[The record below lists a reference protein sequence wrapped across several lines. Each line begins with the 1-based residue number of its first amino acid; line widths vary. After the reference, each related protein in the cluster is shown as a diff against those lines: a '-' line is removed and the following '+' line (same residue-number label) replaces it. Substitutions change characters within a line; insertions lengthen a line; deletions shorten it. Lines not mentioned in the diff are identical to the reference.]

1 MRNFD
6 KAKRIVVKIGT
17 NTLSK
22 DGGIDTAYVRRIAGQ
37 IASLLKTG
45 RQVVVITSGA
55 IGMGRGQ
62 LSGYQ
67 DIRALGS
74 GYRGTRKSGEQ
85 KNRGAGMGGGQ
96 VVLGGTVNP
105 DRKSAGG
112 APNAGRL
119 ISNGVKDVKMRQ
131 ACAAIGQPLLM
142 AEYKKSFA
150 RYGVTIAQV
159 LVTAEVLNN
168 RKTYLNLR
176 NSVETLLNLSVVPI
190 LNENDSVSTD
200 EIGSAFGDNDK
211 LSALVASKIDADLLI
226 MLSDIDALYD
236 KDPRKFSDAKLIP
249 AVYEITEKIM
259 RSAGGK
265 GSTHGTGGMKTKL
278 QAAKI
283 ASSAGCRMVLADG
296 RVKNAI
302 SRIVAG
308 EEIGTVFMPK
318 RKLSN
323 RSRWILNSAA
333 AGTIF
338 IDEGAMKAVRN
349 HKSLLPSGVISIEGS
364 FEAGTVVML
373 NDNAKAVT
381 NLSSSQLKA
390 LAGKHSSEIR
400 KILGPKH
407 RDVVAIPEDI
417 VIIDY

>member
-1 MRNFD
+1 MRDFS
-6 KAKRIVVKIGT
+6 KARRIVVKIGT
-17 NTLSK
+17 NTLTK
-22 DGGIDTAYVRRIAGQ
+22 DGGVDAAYVRRMAGQ
-37 IASLLKTG
+37 ISSLLATN
-45 RQVVVITSGA
+45 RQVVIVSSGA

-67 DIRALGS
+67 DTRASGS
-74 GYRGTRKSGEQ
+74 GYQE
-85 KNRGAGMGGGQ
+85 NRVSGMGA
-96 VVLGGTVNP
+96 V
-105 DRKSAGG
+105 AGK
-112 APNAGRL
+112 
-119 ISNGVKDVKMRQ
+119 IKDIKMRQ

-142 AEYKKSFA
+142 AEWRKSFL
-150 RYGVTIAQV
+150 RYGVTVAQV
-159 LVTAEVLNN
+159 LLTAEVLNN

-176 NSVETLLNLSVVPI
+176 NSIETLLKLSVVPV

-200 EIGSAFGDNDK
+200 EIGSTFGDNDK
-211 LSALVASKIDADLLI
+211 LSALVASKIDADVLI

-236 KDPRKFSDAKLIP
+236 KNPRKFADARPIHT
-249 AVYEITEKIM
+249 VYEITEDIM
-259 RSAGGK
+259 RSAGGR
-265 GSTHGTGGMKTKL
+265 GTEYATGGMKTKIE
-278 QAAKI
+278 AAKI
-283 ASSAGCRMVLADG
+283 ASNAGCRIVLANG
-296 RVKNAI
+296 RLKNVI
-302 SRIVAG
+302 GRIIAG

-333 AGTIF
+333 GGTIF
-338 IDEGAMKAVRN
+338 IDEGAMRAIKNR
-349 HKSLLPSGVISIEGS
+349 KSLLPSGIISIKGA
-364 FEAGTVVML
+364 FEAGSVVML

-417 VIIDY
+417 VMIDSV

>member
-1 MRNFD
+1 MMRDFG
-6 KAKRIVVKIGT
+6 KAKRIVIKIGT
-17 NTLSK
+17 NTLTK
-22 DGGIDTAYVRRIAGQ
+22 DGGVDAGYVRRMAGQ
-37 IASLLKTG
+37 ISSLLATG
-45 RQVVVITSGA
+45 RQVVIVSSGA
-55 IGMGRGQ
+55 IGMGARQ

-67 DIRALGS
+67 DTRAS
-74 GYRGTRKSGEQ
+74 GSGEQ
-85 KNRGAGMGGGQ
+85 GSKGA
-96 VVLGGTVNP
+96 
-105 DRKSAGG
+105 
-112 APNAGRL
+112 
-119 ISNGVKDVKMRQ
+119 NGVKNIKMRQ

-142 AEYKKSFA
+142 AEWRKSFL
-150 RYGVTIAQV
+150 RYGVTVAQV
-159 LVTAEVLNN
+159 LLTTEVLNN

-176 NSVETLLNLSVVPI
+176 NSIETLLKLSVVPV

-200 EIGSAFGDNDK
+200 EIGSTFGDNDK

-236 KDPRKFSDAKLIP
+236 KNPRKFADARPIHT
-249 AVYEITEKIM
+249 VYEITEDIM
-259 RSAGGK
+259 RSAGGRGTK
-265 GSTHGTGGMKTKL
+265 YATGGMKTKIE
-278 QAAKI
+278 AAKI
-283 ASSAGCRMVLADG
+283 ASNAGCRIVLANG
-296 RVKNAI
+296 RLKNVI
-302 SRIVAG
+302 GRIIAG
-308 EEIGTVFMPK
+308 DEIGTVFMPK

-338 IDEGAMKAVRN
+338 IDEGAMRAIRGR
-349 HKSLLPSGVISIEGS
+349 KSLLPSGITSIKGT
-364 FEAGTVVML
+364 FEAGVVVML

-417 VIIDY
+417 VFLDY